1 MVDKD
6 RIGIWGRSFGS
17 GHVIY
22 RTAHDSRVACVV
34 AQVGSMPDDWT
45 NRHPARLKR
54 VYEGKS
60 ARARGDVDPV
70 PQGGG
75 SPGVLKGTPYH
86 ERIALFNPGQFADRV
101 KVPTLLIDAEQEHY
115 FKIEENSG
123 RVHEILKTNGVP
135 TAYHVLE
142 GKKHYDVYSGQCL
155 DDVMNLEIP
164 WFDKYLKKQAP

>member
-1 MVDKD
+1 
-6 RIGIWGRSFGS
+6 
-17 GHVIY
+17 
-22 RTAHDSRVACVV
+22 
-34 AQVGSMPDDWT
+34 MPDDWT
-45 NRHPARLKR
+45 NRHPARLSR

-75 SPGVLKGTPYH
+75 SPGGLKGTPYGD
-86 ERIALFNPGQFADRV
+86 RIALFNPGQYADRIR
-101 KVPTLLIDAEQEHY
+101 VPTLLIDAEQEHY